1 MASSLSR
8 ALLRRVAELARGR
21 LRANHRM
28 LSSASS
34 TAAIERASQLP
45 AEAQAVRM
53 TEGCVRR
60 LKELH
65 AKKPS
70 AEGKMLRLSVEAG
83 GCSGFQYSFAL
94 DDKKNADDRFF
105 ETDGV
110 RLVVD
115 DISYNFVKGATVD
128 YEEELIRSTFVVS
141 TNPSAVGGCSCK
153 SSFMVK

>member
-94 DDKKNADDRFF
+94 DDKKNADDR
-105 ETDGV
+105 
-110 RLVVD
+110 
-115 DISYNFVKGATVD
+115 
-128 YEEELIRSTFVVS
+128 
-141 TNPSAVGGCSCK
+141 
-153 SSFMVK
+153 